1 MKVPFL
7 VPLLLLSVQPRL
19 PAEVRLPFRATEGG
33 ENRSS
38 LHYQALVYQ
47 QNPLAV
53 FPTQAAATCTV
64 ADGVIVSVTVTNG
77 GSGYLYP
84 PNITTSGGGGG
95 GGAAF
100 FAQLGS
106 GGQITSISVLSGG
119 KGWSSSSP
127 PAITIEA
134 PLSIA
139 TAVWSNSTTNPM
151 TMNDVVPT
159 SMPLDIGAGKL
170 TLPDTFANTYP
181 GPFRVRL
188 WTAPGAGGPFN
199 PLPTDVPLRPVPF
212 AWRADQG
219 LAAGGRNF
227 NINGHGL
234 GEQCVTT
241 GASIAIGQGARA
253 MGDANTRSV
262 ALGFRTFAGADAIAL
277 GYESAATGNVLV
289 STTPFSSS
297 EAAVALGHTSSASG
311 DGAVAAGFGAS
322 ASGSRARAFGR
333 SSLAQ
338 GDDSVAFGL
347 GTTAHSFGEIVFGA
361 YNADYPPASTTAWSA
376 NDRVLVI
383 GNGTSDGA
391 RSNALELRK
400 DGRLGINTVP
410 TGRLHVAAS
419 SDSTASLF
427 DYLATSSANEVL
439 RPLRIRSGDTFLI
452 PRGYISFQHG
462 DATDGVITAGEI
474 TFPYDPNS
482 WNNPIRFNLGGAL
495 RMQIEATQVI
505 ITGTLSQGSDLHSK
519 NLLGA
524 IDCASTLDAL
534 VALPVNH
541 WTYRADPAGTPH
553 LGPMAQDFHAAFRT
567 GSNATSIA
575 ALDRDG
581 VTLASLRALL
591 DNRDDRAARI
601 RRNREIIDERLRRLS
616 ELEARVS
623 ELEIHS
629 SSKP

>member
-1 MKVPFL
+1 MKVPVF
-7 VPLLLLSVQPRL
+7 VPLLLLSIVPPL
-19 PAEVRLPFRATEGG
+19 TAGVRLPFRATEGG

-47 QNPLAV
+47 QNPLAI

-64 ADGVIVSVTVTNG
+64 ADGMIVSVTVTNG

-84 PNITTSGGGGG
+84 PNITTSSGGGS
-95 GGAAF
+95 GAAF
-100 FAQLGS
+100 FAELGS
-106 GGQITSISVLSGG
+106 GGQITSIRVLSGG

-127 PAITIEA
+127 PALAIEA

-227 NINGHGL
+227 SFNGHGL

-262 ALGFRTFAGADAIAL
+262 ALGFRTFAGPDAIAL

-297 EAAVALGHTSSASG
+297 EAAIALGHTSSASG
-311 DGAVAAGFGAS
+311 DGAVAAGFGAT

-333 SSLAQ
+333 NTLAQ

-347 GTTAHSFGEIVFGA
+347 GTIAHSFGEIVFGA
-361 YNADYPPASTTAWSA
+361 YNASYPPASTTAWSG

-410 TGRLHVAAS
+410 AGRLHVASS
-419 SDSTASLF
+419 SDATASLF
-427 DYLATSSANEVL
+427 EYLATSSANEVL
-439 RPLRIRSGDTFLI
+439 RPLRLRSGDSASTT

-505 ITGTLSQGSDLHSK
+505 ITGTLSQGSDVHSK

-524 IDCASTLDAL
+524 IDSSSTLDAL
-534 VALPVNH
+534 VALPLNH
-541 WTYRADPAGTPH
+541 WTYRDDPAETPH
-553 LGPMAQDFHAAFRT
+553 LGPMAQDFHAAFAT

-575 ALDRDG
+575 SLDRDG
-581 VTLASLRALL
+581 VTLAALRALL
-591 DNRDDRAARI
+591 ENRDRRASRI
-601 RRNREIIDERLRRLS
+601 RRNREIIDERLRQLS

-623 ELEIHS
+623 ELETLS
-629 SSKP
+629 SSQP

>member
-1 MKVPFL
+1 MKLPFL
-7 VPLLLLSVQPRL
+7 VPLLLLSVQPMV

-53 FPTQAAATCTV
+53 FPTQATASCTV
-64 ADGVIVSVTVTNG
+64 ADGMIVSVTVTNG

-84 PNITTSGGGGG
+84 PNITTSSGGGS
-95 GGAAF
+95 GAAF
-100 FAQLGS
+100 FAELGS
-106 GGQITSISVLSGG
+106 GGQITSIRVLSGG

-127 PAITIEA
+127 PALAIEA
-134 PLSIA
+134 PLPIA
-139 TAVWSNSTTNPM
+139 TAVWSSSTATPM
-151 TMNDVVPT
+151 TMNDVSPT
-159 SMPLDIGAGKL
+159 STSLDIGAGRL

-181 GPFRVRL
+181 GPFRVRF
-188 WTAPGAGGPFN
+188 WTAPGAGGPFS

-227 NINGHGL
+227 SADGHGL

-241 GASIAIGQGARA
+241 GTSIAIGQGARA
-253 MGDANTRSV
+253 MGDAGTRSA
-262 ALGFRTFAGADAIAL
+262 ALGFRTFAGPDAIAL

-297 EAAVALGHTSSASG
+297 EAAVALGHTSSAPG
-311 DGAVAAGFGAS
+311 DGAVAMGFGAT
-322 ASGSRARAFGR
+322 ASGARSRAFGR
-333 SSLAQ
+333 NTLAQ

-347 GTTAHSFGEIVFGA
+347 GTVAHSFGEIVFGA
-361 YNADYPPASTTAWSA
+361 YNADYPPASITAWSG

-383 GNGTSDGA
+383 GNGTSEGD

-410 TGRLHVAAS
+410 AGRLHVAAS

-427 DYLATSSANEVL
+427 EYLATSSANEVL
-439 RPLRIRSGDTFLI
+439 RPLHLRSGDSFQTT
-452 PRGYISFQHG
+452 RGYVSFQHQ

-474 TFPYDPNS
+474 TFPYDENS

-505 ITGTLSQGSDLHSK
+505 ITGTLSQGSDVHSK

-524 IDCASTLDAL
+524 IDCSSTLDAL
-534 VALPVNH
+534 VALPLNH
-541 WTYRADPAGTPH
+541 WTYRDDPAETPH
-553 LGPMAQDFHAAFRT
+553 LGPMAQDFHAAFAT

-575 ALDRDG
+575 SLDRDG
-581 VTLASLRALL
+581 VTLAALRALL
-591 DNRDDRAARI
+591 ENRDRRASQI
-601 RRNREIIDERLRRLS
+601 RRNREIIDERLRQLS

-623 ELEIHS
+623 ELETLS
-629 SSKP
+629 SSQP